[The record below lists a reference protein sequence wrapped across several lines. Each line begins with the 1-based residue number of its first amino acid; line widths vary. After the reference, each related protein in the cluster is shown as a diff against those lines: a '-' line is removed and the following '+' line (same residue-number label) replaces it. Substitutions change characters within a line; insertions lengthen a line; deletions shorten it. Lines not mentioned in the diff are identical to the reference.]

1 MFRQLIAGAAAA
13 VIALTGVKS
22 GQHRPDEFFHAE
34 GGAIVSPA
42 GETAVLRG
50 MGFGNNV
57 WVSSLAD
64 IGLHHNEDSFREMSE
79 LGFNSVRFL
88 LNYRWF
94 EDDENP
100 YVYKQEGFDY
110 IDRSIAW
117 AKKYNIGLVLN
128 MHCPQGGYQSQ
139 GNGAAL
145 WTDPENQRRLVKLW
159 GEIARRYADEP
170 AIQGYGLINEPV
182 VPELGSA
189 AETVGQCQ
197 RLMQRCTDEIRR
209 YDRNHIVFVEHVAA
223 VKDMTTGEN
232 LWNKYPID
240 DLWFLIDD
248 DNAVYEGH
256 FYTPHAFTH
265 QSAGDSVE
273 YPKPC
278 YADNYLDY
286 WVGCMSARQTSQDTY
301 YESDFFTAEED
312 YNIYAPVLHSS
323 KLGSGTAL
331 FDDVTVTEYA
341 PDGTSGV
348 VWHNDF
354 SDGSQ
359 KPENAWSSDGTGSW
373 SMSEGYLKISG
384 GTDDYVLTFD
394 KMKLR
399 EGCKYKIS
407 GHMRTVGAPSGG
419 FADIRADFSL
429 AENVYE
435 SGREYVFAELSEIVR
450 FGKENSVPIYLGEF
464 GADAESF
471 KNGLGGERW
480 VADVMDFCNENG
492 ISYSY
497 HAYHEPMFGFYP
509 EDTGKYP
516 QRRNE
521 ALAKVFADKNRNG

>member
-22 GQHRPDEFFHAE
+22 GQHNPEEFYHAE
-34 GGAIVSPA
+34 GSTIVSPV

-50 MGFGNNV
+50 MGFGNDM

-94 EDDENP
+94 EDDGNP

-128 MHCPQGGYQSQ
+128 MHYPQGGYQSQ
-139 GNGAAL
+139 GNGTAL

-182 VPELGSA
+182 VPELSNVN
-189 AETVGQCQ
+189 ETVGQCQ

-223 VKDMTTGEN
+223 VKDMSTGEN

-256 FYTPHAFTH
+256 FYMPATFTH

-278 YADNYLDY
+278 YVDNYLEY

-301 YESDFFTAEED
+301 YESGYFTAEED
-312 YNIYAPVLHSS
+312 YNLYAPVLHSS

-373 SMSEGYLKISG
+373 
-384 GTDDYVLTFD
+384 
-394 KMKLR
+394 
-399 EGCKYKIS
+399 
-407 GHMRTVGAPSGG
+407 
-419 FADIRADFSL
+419 
-429 AENVYE
+429 
-435 SGREYVFAELSEIVR
+435 
-450 FGKENSVPIYLGEF
+450 
-464 GADAESF
+464 
-471 KNGLGGERW
+471 
-480 VADVMDFCNENG
+480 
-492 ISYSY
+492 
-497 HAYHEPMFGFYP
+497 
-509 EDTGKYP
+509 
-516 QRRNE
+516 
-521 ALAKVFADKNRNG
+521 

>member
-1 MFRQLIAGAAAA
+1 
-13 VIALTGVKS
+13 
-22 GQHRPDEFFHAE
+22 
-34 GGAIVSPA
+34 
-42 GETAVLRG
+42 
-50 MGFGNNV
+50 
-57 WVSSLAD
+57 
-64 IGLHHNEDSFREMSE
+64 
-79 LGFNSVRFL
+79 
-88 LNYRWF
+88 
-94 EDDENP
+94 
-100 YVYKQEGFDY
+100 
-110 IDRSIAW
+110 
-117 AKKYNIGLVLN
+117 
-128 MHCPQGGYQSQ
+128 
-139 GNGAAL
+139 
-145 WTDPENQRRLVKLW
+145 
-159 GEIARRYADEP
+159 
-170 AIQGYGLINEPV
+170 
-182 VPELGSA
+182 
-189 AETVGQCQ
+189 VGQCQ

-209 YDRNHIVFVEHVAA
+209 YDRNHIVFVERVAA
-223 VKDMTTGEN
+223 VKDMSTGEN
-232 LWNKYPID
+232 LWNKYSTD
-240 DLWFLIDD
+240 ELWFLIDD

-278 YADNYLDY
+278 YTDNYLDY
-286 WVGCMSARQTSQDTY
+286 WAGCMSARQTSQDTY
-301 YESDFFTAEED
+301 YESGYFTAGED
-312 YNIYAPVLHSS
+312 YNLYAPVLHSS

-359 KPENAWSSDGTGSW
+359 KPENVWSSDGTGSW
-373 SMSEGYLKISG
+373 SMSAGYLKISG

-394 KMKLR
+394 KLKLR

-407 GHMRTVGAPSGG
+407 GHMQTVGAPSGG

-450 FGKENSVPIYLGEF
+450 FGKENNVPIYLGEF